1 MVLKGYC
8 VRLQSSEEEAEKGE
22 KSTGCH
28 DDSPVLFDFDED
40 DEDED
45 SYGMLV
51 SLPLSYD
58 AWSEAKQGKEKSGVD
73 RIVIQ
78 PLAS

>member
-8 VRLQSSEEEAEKGE
+8 VRLQSSGEEEEKE

-28 DDSPVLFDFDED
+28 NDSPVLFDFDDD

-45 SYGMLV
+45 SYGMLA

-58 AWSEAKQGKEKSGVD
+58 AW
-73 RIVIQ
+73 
-78 PLAS
+78 